1 MKDLIELVTI
11 LLGLFTLIFGILQYY
26 WQKRFDEK
34 LRVYKNYLEI
44 VSLATTLASDEQKIV
59 NLVQKHILAKKELI
73 LFAPKKIVEQAGRI
87 EPINFTEN
95 NEQKYLEYL
104 KLINMMRV
112 DLQRFNK
119 KVSEDS
125 LRKLLG

>member
-1 MKDLIELVTI
+1 MRDLIELITI
-11 LLGLFTLIFGILQYY
+11 LLGLVTLIFGILQYF

-44 VSLATTLASDEQKIV
+44 ISLSILPPDEQKEAK
-59 NLVQKHILAKKELI
+59 LAQKLILAKEELI
-73 LFAPKKIVEQAGRI
+73 LFAPKQIVEQVGKI

-104 KLINMMRV
+104 KLINLMRL
-112 DLQRFNK
+112 DLRRFNK
-119 KVSEDS
+119 KISEET

>member
-1 MKDLIELVTI
+1 MRDLIELITI
-11 LLGLFTLIFGILQYY
+11 LLGLVTLIFGILQYF

-44 VSLATTLASDEQKIV
+44 VSLSTLPPDEQKEAKLAQK
-59 NLVQKHILAKKELI
+59 LVLAKEELI
-73 LFAPKKIVEQAGRI
+73 LFAPKQIVEQVGKI

-104 KLINMMRV
+104 KLINLMRL
-112 DLQRFNK
+112 DLRRFNK
-119 KVSEDS
+119 KISEET

>member
-1 MKDLIELVTI
+1 MRDLIELITI
-11 LLGLFTLIFGILQYY
+11 LLGLVTLIFGILQYL

-44 VSLATTLASDEQKIV
+44 VSLSTLPPDEQKEAK
-59 NLVQKHILAKKELI
+59 LAQKLILAKEELI
-73 LFAPKKIVEQAGRI
+73 LFAPKQIVEQVGKI

-104 KLINMMRV
+104 KLINLMRL
-112 DLQRFNK
+112 DLRRFNK
-119 KVSEDS
+119 KISEET

>member
-1 MKDLIELVTI
+1 MTDLIELVTI

-44 VSLATTLASDEQKIV
+44 VSLATLASDEQKRV
-59 NLVQKHILAKKELI
+59 NLVQKLILAKEELI

>member
-44 VSLATTLASDEQKIV
+44 VSLATLASDEQKRV
-59 NLVQKHILAKKELI
+59 NLVQKLILAKEELI

>member
-44 VSLATTLASDEQKIV
+44 VSLASTLASDEQKIV
-59 NLVQKHILAKKELI
+59 NLVQKHILAKEELI
-73 LFAPKKIVEQAGRI
+73 HFAPKKIVEQAGRI

>member
-1 MKDLIELVTI
+1 MRDLIELITI
-11 LLGLFTLIFGILQYY
+11 LLGLFTLIFGILQYF

-44 VSLATTLASDEQKIV
+44 VSQATLASDEQKRV
-59 NLVQKHILAKKELI
+59 NLDQKHILAKEELI

-95 NEQKYLEYL
+95 NGQKYLEYL

>member
-1 MKDLIELVTI
+1 MKNLVEMITI
-11 LLGLFTLIFGILQYY
+11 LLGLFTLFFGILQYF

-34 LRVYKNYLEI
+34 LRVYKNYLAVVALSTLSPEKQREI
-44 VSLATTLASDEQKIV
+44 QLQ
-59 NLVQKHILAKKELI
+59 QKHILSKQELV
-73 LFAPKKIVEQAGRI
+73 LFAPEEIVELAGKI
-87 EPINFTEN
+87 EPINFAKN

-104 KLINMMRV
+104 KLINLMRI

-119 KVSEDS
+119 GISEES

>member
-1 MKDLIELVTI
+1 MRDLIELITI
-11 LLGLFTLIFGILQYY
+11 LLGLFTLIFGILQYF

-44 VSLATTLASDEQKIV
+44 VPLSTLPPDEQKEAK
-59 NLVQKHILAKKELI
+59 LAQKLILAKEELI
-73 LFAPKKIVEQAGRI
+73 LFAPKQIVEQVGKI

-104 KLINMMRV
+104 KLINLMRL
-112 DLQRFNK
+112 DLRRFNK
-119 KVSEDS
+119 KISEET

>member
-44 VSLATTLASDEQKIV
+44 VSQATLASDEQKRV
-59 NLVQKHILAKKELI
+59 NLVQKLILAKEELI

-104 KLINMMRV
+104 KLINMMRL
-112 DLQRFNK
+112 DLPRFNK

>member
-11 LLGLFTLIFGILQYY
+11 LLGLFTLIFGILQYF

-44 VSLATTLASDEQKIV
+44 VSLSTLSADEQKEV
-59 NLVQKHILAKKELI
+59 KLVQKHVLAKEELI
-73 LFAPKKIVEQAGRI
+73 LFAPKKIVELAGRI
-87 EPINFTEN
+87 EPINFCEN
-95 NEQKYLEYL
+95 NEQKYLDYL
-104 KLINMMRV
+104 KLINLMRL

-119 KVSEDS
+119 KISEES

>member
-1 MKDLIELVTI
+1 MRDLIELITI
-11 LLGLFTLIFGILQYY
+11 LLGLFTLIFGILQYF

-44 VSLATTLASDEQKIV
+44 VSLSTLPPDEQKEAK
-59 NLVQKHILAKKELI
+59 LAQKLILAKEEII
-73 LFAPKKIVEQAGRI
+73 LFAPKQIVEQVGKI

-104 KLINMMRV
+104 KLINLMRL
-112 DLQRFNK
+112 DLRRFNK
-119 KVSEDS
+119 KISEET

>member
-1 MKDLIELVTI
+1 MRDLIELITI
-11 LLGLFTLIFGILQYY
+11 LLGLFTLIFGILQYF

-44 VSLATTLASDEQKIV
+44 VSLSTLPPDEQKEAK
-59 NLVQKHILAKKELI
+59 LAQKLILTKEELI
-73 LFAPKKIVEQAGRI
+73 LFAPKQIVEQVGKI

-104 KLINMMRV
+104 KLINLMRL
-112 DLQRFNK
+112 DLRRFNK
-119 KVSEDS
+119 KISEET

>member
-1 MKDLIELVTI
+1 MRDLIELITI
-11 LLGLFTLIFGILQYY
+11 LLGLFTLIFGILQYF

-44 VSLATTLASDEQKIV
+44 VSLSTLPPDEQKEAK
-59 NLVQKHILAKKELI
+59 LAQKLILAKEELI
-73 LFAPKKIVEQAGRI
+73 LFAPKQIVEQVGKI

-104 KLINMMRV
+104 KLVNLMRL
-112 DLQRFNK
+112 DLRRFNK
-119 KVSEDS
+119 KISEET

>member
-44 VSLATTLASDEQKIV
+44 VSLATLASDEQKRV
-59 NLVQKHILAKKELI
+59 NLDQKHILAKEELI

>member
-11 LLGLFTLIFGILQYY
+11 LLGLFTLIFGILQYF

-44 VSLATTLASDEQKIV
+44 VSLATLASDEQKRV
-59 NLVQKHILAKKELI
+59 NLVQKLILAKEELI

>member
-44 VSLATTLASDEQKIV
+44 VSLATLASDEQKRV
-59 NLVQKHILAKKELI
+59 NLVQKLILAKEELI

-119 KVSEDS
+119 KFSEDS

>member
-44 VSLATTLASDEQKIV
+44 VSQATLASDEQKRV
-59 NLVQKHILAKKELI
+59 NLVQKLILAKEELI

>member
-1 MKDLIELVTI
+1 MRDLIELITI
-11 LLGLFTLIFGILQYY
+11 LLGLFTLIFGILQYF

-44 VSLATTLASDEQKIV
+44 ISLSTLPPDEQKEAK
-59 NLVQKHILAKKELI
+59 LAQKLILAKEELI
-73 LFAPKKIVEQAGRI
+73 LFAPKQIVEQVGKI

-104 KLINMMRV
+104 KLINLMRL
-112 DLQRFNK
+112 DLRRFNK
-119 KVSEDS
+119 KISEET

>member
-44 VSLATTLASDEQKIV
+44 VSLATLASDEQKRV
-59 NLVQKHILAKKELI
+59 NLVQKLILAKEELI

-87 EPINFTEN
+87 DPINFTEN

>member
-44 VSLATTLASDEQKIV
+44 VSLATLASDEQKRV
-59 NLVQKHILAKKELI
+59 NLVQKLILAKEELI

-104 KLINMMRV
+104 RLINMMRV

>member
-1 MKDLIELVTI
+1 MRDLIELITI
-11 LLGLFTLIFGILQYY
+11 LLGLFTLIFGILQYF

-34 LRVYKNYLEI
+34 LRVYKNYFEI
-44 VSLATTLASDEQKIV
+44 VSLSTLPPDEQKEAK
-59 NLVQKHILAKKELI
+59 LAQKLILAKEELI
-73 LFAPKKIVEQAGRI
+73 LFAPKQIVEQVGKI

-104 KLINMMRV
+104 KLINLMRL
-112 DLQRFNK
+112 DLRRFNK
-119 KVSEDS
+119 KISEET

>member
-1 MKDLIELVTI
+1 MKDLIELITI
-11 LLGLFTLIFGILQYY
+11 LLGLFTLIFGILQYF

-44 VSLATTLASDEQKIV
+44 VSLSTLPPDEQKEAK
-59 NLVQKHILAKKELI
+59 LAQKLILAKEELI
-73 LFAPKKIVEQAGRI
+73 LFAPKQIVEQVGKI

-104 KLINMMRV
+104 KLINLMRL
-112 DLQRFNK
+112 DLRRFNK
-119 KVSEDS
+119 KISEET

>member
-11 LLGLFTLIFGILQYY
+11 LLGLFTLIFGILQYF

-44 VSLATTLASDEQKIV
+44 VSLSTLSPDEQKEV
-59 NLVQKHILAKKELI
+59 KLVQKHILAKEELI
-73 LFAPKKIVEQAGRI
+73 LFAPKKIVELAGRI
-87 EPINFTEN
+87 EPINFCEN
-95 NEQKYLEYL
+95 NDQKYLDYL
-104 KLINMMRV
+104 KLINLMRS

-119 KVSEDS
+119 KISEES

>member
-1 MKDLIELVTI
+1 MRDLIELITI
-11 LLGLFTLIFGILQYY
+11 LLGLVTLIFGILQYF

-44 VSLATTLASDEQKIV
+44 VSLSTLSPDEQKEAK
-59 NLVQKHILAKKELI
+59 LAQKLILAKEELI
-73 LFAPKKIVEQAGRI
+73 LFAPKQIVEQVGKI

-104 KLINMMRV
+104 KLINLMRL
-112 DLQRFNK
+112 DLRRFNK
-119 KVSEDS
+119 KISEET

>member
-1 MKDLIELVTI
+1 MRDLIELITI
-11 LLGLFTLIFGILQYY
+11 LLGLFTLIFVFLQYF

-44 VSLATTLASDEQKIV
+44 VSLSTLPPDEQKEAK
-59 NLVQKHILAKKELI
+59 LAQKLILAKEELI
-73 LFAPKKIVEQAGRI
+73 LFAPKQIVEQVGKI

-104 KLINMMRV
+104 KLINLMRL
-112 DLQRFNK
+112 DLRRFNK
-119 KVSEDS
+119 KISEET

>member
-1 MKDLIELVTI
+1 MRDLIELITI
-11 LLGLFTLIFGILQYY
+11 LLGLFTLIFGILQYF

-44 VSLATTLASDEQKIV
+44 VSLSTLPPDEQKEAKLAQ
-59 NLVQKHILAKKELI
+59 NLILAKEELI
-73 LFAPKKIVEQAGRI
+73 LFAPKQIVEQVGKI

-104 KLINMMRV
+104 KLINLMRL
-112 DLQRFNK
+112 DLRRFNK
-119 KVSEDS
+119 KISEET

>member
-1 MKDLIELVTI
+1 MRDLIELITI
-11 LLGLFTLIFGILQYY
+11 LLGLFTLIFGILQYF

-44 VSLATTLASDEQKIV
+44 VSLATLASDEQKRV
-59 NLVQKHILAKKELI
+59 NLVQKLILAKEELI

>member
-1 MKDLIELVTI
+1 MRDLIELIAI
-11 LLGLFTLIFGILQYY
+11 LLGRFTLIFGILQYF

-44 VSLATTLASDEQKIV
+44 ISLSILPPDEQKEAK
-59 NLVQKHILAKKELI
+59 LAQKLILAKEELI
-73 LFAPKKIVEQAGRI
+73 LFAPKQIVEQVGKI

-104 KLINMMRV
+104 KLINLMRL
-112 DLQRFNK
+112 DLRRFNK
-119 KVSEDS
+119 KISEET

>member
-44 VSLATTLASDEQKIV
+44 VSLATLASDEQKIV

>member
-1 MKDLIELVTI
+1 MRDLIELITI
-11 LLGLFTLIFGILQYY
+11 LLGLFTLIFGILQYF

-44 VSLATTLASDEQKIV
+44 VSLSILPPDEQKEAK
-59 NLVQKHILAKKELI
+59 LAQKLILAKEELI
-73 LFAPKKIVEQAGRI
+73 LFAPKQIVEQVGKI

-104 KLINMMRV
+104 KLINLMRL
-112 DLQRFNK
+112 DLRRFNK
-119 KVSEDS
+119 KISEET

>member
-44 VSLATTLASDEQKIV
+44 VSQATLASDEQKRV
-59 NLVQKHILAKKELI
+59 NLDQKHILAKEELI

-119 KVSEDS
+119 KVSDDS

>member
-44 VSLATTLASDEQKIV
+44 VSLATLAPDEQKRV
-59 NLVQKHILAKKELI
+59 NLVQKHILAKEELI

-95 NEQKYLEYL
+95 NGQKYLEYL

>member
-1 MKDLIELVTI
+1 MKNLVEMITI
-11 LLGLFTLIFGILQYY
+11 LLGLFTLFFGILQYF

-34 LRVYKNYLEI
+34 LLVYKNYLAVVALSILSPEKQREI
-44 VSLATTLASDEQKIV
+44 QLQ
-59 NLVQKHILAKKELI
+59 QKHLLSKQELV
-73 LFAPKKIVEQAGRI
+73 LFAPEEIVELAGKI
-87 EPINFTEN
+87 EPINFAKN

-104 KLINMMRV
+104 KLINLMRI

-119 KVSEDS
+119 RISEES

>member
-1 MKDLIELVTI
+1 MTDLIELITI
-11 LLGLFTLIFGILQYY
+11 LLGLFTLIFGILQYF

-44 VSLATTLASDEQKIV
+44 ISLSILPPDEQKEAK
-59 NLVQKHILAKKELI
+59 LAQKLILAKEEII
-73 LFAPKKIVEQAGRI
+73 LFAPKQIVEQVGKI

-104 KLINMMRV
+104 KLINLMRL
-112 DLQRFNK
+112 DLRRFNK
-119 KVSEDS
+119 KISEET